1 MTDQP
6 RQPGDGPPMEPID
19 STPAPSAPAPSA
31 EQPAVPPPATGEPAG
46 PDPVAPA
53 PASTVHTVPVPTSPG
68 EPRTRNRLR
77 WGVALLVVALVAAAT
92 SAAFYLL
99 SGQAA
104 ASPMLA
110 FAPSGSVVYV
120 EMRGDLPGDQHQQLG
135 AFLSAFPG
143 FADQTNLDDK
153 LTETLD
159 RIVRMASD
167 GKHSYSSE
175 IKPWWAGAVAID
187 VPALPDSVAQSGAF
201 RVAGYLTVTDGA
213 KAQAWLKEQLGH
225 ASTSI
230 ETYDGVQLTVVAAA
244 GSGSLGAAYGVD
256 GSVLV
261 VGDLDSVKAS
271 LDARHHQAS
280 RTSLAEDANVRQ
292 ALAALPADH
301 LVFAFV
307 DSAGLLAWSRRLSQ
321 SAGSAAMAD
330 FSACTPAGAVTWS
343 ALTLRADG
351 KTIRMDSVQPAS
363 SGRVKVTRT
372 TSRVAPRLPGNT
384 IVQLDVH
391 DVGTLAL
398 GTLDACRKVP
408 EIATALADVDK
419 TVAAL
424 GGWNAL
430 IGWIGDT
437 DIVITRD
444 GSTIAGGL
452 VGIAADKAGA
462 ARIVTQLRNLVAL
475 TGGAQITIS
484 DQDYNGTTITTIS
497 SSSSDLASTSVA
509 LAVRDDLVV
518 VGIGAD
524 FVKHVLDV
532 KAGASLADQDRYK
545 QAISRVEGSNEQ
557 QVFIDLTA
565 VRSTIE
571 SAAPAGTVPAE
582 YQTEYK
588 PYLEPLDLV
597 VGSTSSTDELVRAAF
612 VLVVK

>member
-1 MTDQP
+1 
-6 RQPGDGPPMEPID
+6 
-19 STPAPSAPAPSA
+19 
-31 EQPAVPPPATGEPAG
+31 VPT
-46 PDPVAPA
+46 
-53 PASTVHTVPVPTSPG
+53 TPVPTSPP
-68 EPRTRNRLR
+68 ERRRRNGLR
-77 WGVALLVVALVAAAT
+77 WGIALVVVALVAAMT
-92 SAAFYLL
+92 SAAFFLL

-104 ASPMLA
+104 TSPMLA

-167 GKHSYSSE
+167 GKHSYAAE
-175 IKPWWAGAVAID
+175 IKPWWAGAVAIA
-187 VPALPDSVAQSGAF
+187 VPALPDSAVQSDAF
-201 RVAGYLTVTDGA
+201 RVAGYLTVTDGV
-213 KAQAWLKEQLGH
+213 KAQAWLKEQLGA
-225 ASTSI
+225 ASSSI
-230 ETYDGVQLTVVAAA
+230 ETYDGVQLTIVAT
-244 GSGSLGAAYGVD
+244 GSGSRRAAYGVD
-256 GSVLV
+256 GSVLLL
-261 VGDLDSVKAS
+261 GDLDSIKAS
-271 LDARHHQAS
+271 LDARHHQAG

-307 DSAGLLAWSRRLSQ
+307 DNSGLLAWSRRLSQ
-321 SAGSAAMAD
+321 SAGAAVMTD
-330 FSACTPAGAVTWS
+330 FSACTPAGAVAWS

-363 SGRVKVTRT
+363 SGRVKLSRT

-398 GTLDACRKVP
+398 GTLEACRKVP

-444 GSTIAGGL
+444 GATIAGGL

-462 ARIVTQLRNLVAL
+462 ARIVTQVRNLVAL
-475 TGGAQITIS
+475 AGGSQVTIS
-484 DQDYNGTTITTIS
+484 DQDYNGTAITTIS
-497 SSSSDLASTSVA
+497 SSSTDLASTSVA

-532 KAGASLADQDRYK
+532 KAGASLADQDRYR
-545 QAISRVEGSNEQ
+545 QAIGRVEGSNEQ

-565 VRSTIE
+565 VRSAIE
-571 SAAPAGTVPAE
+571 SAAPAPGLPPEYATV
-582 YQTEYK
+582 YK

-597 VGSTSSTDELVRAAF
+597 VGSTSTTDELVRAAF